1 MRNTSFLVTFVALS
15 LAVVGL
21 VIDLKWLWL
30 VGLFALSGAVTN
42 WLAIHMLFE
51 KVPGLIGSGVITARF
66 AEFKTAIKNLMM
78 EQFFN
83 EDNIDRFV
91 AQSTHRPSFNLQ
103 PVIESVDLTPA
114 FDRLTQVIM
123 ESSFGSVLS
132 MFGGADALQPLKEP
146 FIKNMQASLIEMTED
161 ERFHERLQAQVDR
174 PDVMA
179 DIRSQVEEIID
190 SRLSEL
196 TPHAVKVMV
205 KLLIEEHLGW
215 LVIWGA
221 VFGAFF
227 GLLSALL
234 IGG

>member
-1 MRNTSFLVTFVALS
+1 MRNTSFWVTFVALS
-15 LAVVGL
+15 LVVVGL
-21 VIDLKWLWL
+21 IIDLKWLWL

-51 KVPGLIGSGVITARF
+51 KVPGLIGSGVISARF
-66 AEFKTAIKNLMM
+66 EEFKTAIKNLMM

-83 EDNIDRFV
+83 EENIDRFV
-91 AQSTHRPSFNLQ
+91 AQSTHKPSFNLQ
-103 PVIESVDLTPA
+103 PVIESVDLVPA
-114 FDRLTQVIM
+114 FDRLSQVIM

-132 MFGGADALQPLKEP
+132 MFGGADVLKPLKDP
-146 FIKNMQASLIEMTED
+146 FISNMRASLIELTED
-161 ERFHERLQAQVDR
+161 ESFHERLQAQIDR

-179 DIRSQVEEIID
+179 DIRKQVEEIID
-190 SRLSEL
+190 SRLGEL

-215 LVIWGA
+215 LVVWGA

-234 IGG
+234 IA